1 VPTTT
6 VYRDTVDVLTGRRSL
21 FYGWRVL
28 IASIISMTVT
38 SGLAAWANGLYV
50 RPLEAEF
57 GWSRAEVS
65 LGFSAA
71 ILVSGLAGPLIGVWI
86 DRRGPRS
93 AIVFGSVFT
102 ALTYLLLAS
111 TQELWQWYLYSAVNA
126 GFRQMMFFIP
136 MQVLIS
142 RWFDRKRGAA
152 MSIWGTGFSLGGFLT
167 LPLLAFAIDATDWR
181 GGFIFSAVLV
191 VGVVLPIALFVL
203 RDRPEDVGE
212 LPDGEP
218 RPDTDE
224 PPRPVWGLTLAQAVR
239 RPLFWVLSI
248 ALMLYFFGAIGWMT
262 HIVPFYESRGISR
275 DTAAIL
281 LSISSGAGIAIRLA
295 IGAYADRFERFEAPA
310 SAATALIAIGM
321 ALLLIEPGWGGV
333 IAFTALWVIGT
344 SVGPLVESLGLTR
357 AFGLA
362 HFATILG
369 FVVVIETAGEVLSP
383 SVTGAIFDS
392 TDSYDLALVMY
403 ITTFALSSLLLAVAA
418 KMRRPDPFAEA

>member
-1 VPTTT
+1 
-6 VYRDTVDVLTGRRSL
+6 
-21 FYGWRVL
+21 
-28 IASIISMTVT
+28 
-38 SGLAAWANGLYV
+38 
-50 RPLEAEF
+50 
-57 GWSRAEVS
+57 
-65 LGFSAA
+65 
-71 ILVSGLAGPLIGVWI
+71 
-86 DRRGPRS
+86 
-93 AIVFGSVFT
+93 
-102 ALTYLLLAS
+102 
-111 TQELWQWYLYSAVNA
+111 
-126 GFRQMMFFIP
+126 
-136 MQVLIS
+136 
-142 RWFDRKRGAA
+142 
-152 MSIWGTGFSLGGFLT
+152 
-167 LPLLAFAIDATDWR
+167 
-181 GGFIFSAVLV
+181 
-191 VGVVLPIALFVL
+191 LPIALFVL